1 MQKSF
6 FVDVRLRSKYASIFF
21 RAQCISAYFQLRE
34 RYVLNLL
41 SSFMTEIP
49 IPIFLTIE
57 NPLKM
62 KNVFYFMLKAR
73 FVLEIF
79 TFLFWLFGY
88 VEKRLDKK
96 TTVNFKF
103 YVITDWKTLITIHIL
118 PNITGSKGNQVI
130 KFDQLIKYSVRNIF
144 LQKLSRKW
152 GS

>member
-79 TFLFWLFGY
+79 TFLFWLFGLWRH
-88 VEKRLDKK
+88 RLD
-96 TTVNFKF
+96 NIN
-103 YVITDWKTLITIHIL
+103 YNIHIL
-118 PNITGSKGNQVI
+118 PNIARSKGNQAI
-130 KFDQLIKYSVRNIF
+130 KFDHLIKYSVRNIF